1 MPASAATCSKSPA
14 RQRQGALD
22 HFAGRGLAGRT
33 AQQRQRAV
41 AMVREIGMD
50 AHPAAVAAWV
60 DAGDLV
66 PDIGRH
72 AVDLEVAAALLRRVA
87 HVHRHALA
95 LPAAQ
100 MPDLGRG
107 QRGGRDAGLGGRA
120 DGERRGQ
127 HRLGAMQL
135 DVVERLVRQACGAH
149 RFCRATRAP
158 LAVCACPRATGGWRS
173 FRFPIA
179 VFGAHELMRRL
190 HVQPWVASRCGRR
203 DGVSRI
209 DRAGGRHWPRPWRR
223 RHICL

>member
-1 MPASAATCSKSPA
+1 MAVPLIEAAHGGDHHAGIGGDLLEIARAPA
-14 RQRQGALD
+14 RQGALD

-135 DVVERLVRQACGAH
+135 DVVERLVGQACGAPQVLQGYPGPLGGMCLPSRH
-149 RFCRATRAP
+149 GRVEILQVSHCSLRCSRADEAITCPALGCVKMRAP
-158 LAVCACPRATGGWRS
+158 
-173 FRFPIA
+173 
-179 VFGAHELMRRL
+179 RR
-190 HVQPWVASRCGRR
+190 CFTN
-203 DGVSRI
+203 
-209 DRAGGRHWPRPWRR
+209 
-223 RHICL
+223 